1 MSETLSANSP
11 IPMPPPEPH
20 ASLERA
26 FVLDPSECARAVAD
40 VLALR
45 HLWIQRVNVAPFF
58 TLGAASYLDAD
69 PNPEPYRELLKGYN
83 PLLRLQFGWLLD
95 RVSRAISESMGLE
108 TQWLESAALPGFHIY
123 LADEIFFKSVAE
135 IHFDRQYELVD
146 WSSVS
151 NPDFST
157 PLSFTMPI
165 DLPKTGGG
173 LNTWPVEE
181 DELRRMQAA
190 GVDPPM
196 TFQPYALGELVMHS
210 GNLLHQASLGRVMA
224 EDERRIT
231 LQGHGVRSGNRMYLY
246 W

>member
-1 MSETLSANSP
+1 MPETSRAAASVLT
-11 IPMPPPEPH
+11 PPLEAH
-20 ASLERA
+20 TSLERA
-26 FVLDPSECARAVAD
+26 LVLDRVECAKAVVD

-45 HLWIQRVNVAPFF
+45 DCWIQRVAVAPFF

-69 PNPEPYRELLKGYN
+69 PKPGSYRSLLKVFN
-83 PLLRLQFGWLLD
+83 PLLKQRFGWMLD

-108 TQWLESAALPGFHIY
+108 TVWLEGAAVPGFHIY
-123 LADEIFFKSVAE
+123 LSNEIFFESVAE
-135 IHFDRQYELVD
+135 IHFDRQYEQVD

-165 DLPKTGGG
+165 DLPKAGGG

-181 DELRRMQAA
+181 IELKRMQAA
-190 GVDPPM
+190 GIDPPM

-210 GNLLHQASLGRVMA
+210 GNLLHQAALGRVMA

-231 LQGHGVRSGNRMYLY
+231 LQGHGIRSGNRMYLY